1 MPITGRAISHTIR
14 TVSEQHTQ
22 LETVNLLVDDGA
34 ATIELNRTE
43 GLNAWNGQLGID
55 LLAALGTVRE
65 DDAVRAVRIT
75 GAGRAFSS
83 GADLKDVSGDDL
95 TPEGLPNVYKRL
107 TEVYHPVMVAIRE
120 LPKPVVAAVNGPAVG
135 IGCSLALC
143 CDLVIAAE
151 SAYFLLAF
159 VNIGLVADG
168 GSSLFVPARVGVA
181 RAAEMAL
188 LGERITA
195 GKALQWGLINETSPD
210 ESFAARS
217 VELTAKLARGAT
229 RAYAATKRELNQ
241 RVYSGMA
248 EQLELEARLQQEMV
262 GSADFVEGV
271 TAFLQKREA
280 AFSGR

>member
-1 MPITGRAISHTIR
+1 M
-14 TVSEQHTQ
+14 
-22 LETVNLLVDDGA
+22 ETVNLHVEQGA
-34 ATIELNRTE
+34 ATIELNRPHA
-43 GLNAWNGQLGID
+43 LNAWNGRFGED
-55 LLAALGTVRE
+55 LLEALRLATE
-65 DDAVRAVRIT
+65 DEAIRAVRIT

-83 GADLKDVSGDDL
+83 GADLKDVTSDDL
-95 TPEGLPNVYKRL
+95 TPDGKPDVYKRL

-188 LGERITA
+188 LGERVPA
-195 GKALQWGLINETSPD
+195 GRALQWGLINEVCAD
-210 ESFAARS
+210 ESLGERS
-217 VELTAKLARGAT
+217 AELTARLGRGAT
-229 RAYAATKRELNQ
+229 RAYAATKRELNA

-262 GSADFVEGV
+262 GTADFVEGV

-280 AFSGR
+280 SFSGR

>member
-14 TVSEQHTQ
+14 IVSELHTQ
-22 LETVNLLVDDGA
+22 LETVNLLLEDGA
-34 ATIELNRTE
+34 ATIELNRPE
-43 GLNAWNGQLGID
+43 GLNAWNGQLGLD
-55 LLAALGTVRE
+55 LLSVLRTVEE
-65 DDAVRAVRIT
+65 DDEIRAVRII

-143 CDLVIAAE
+143 CDLVVATE

-188 LGERITA
+188 LGERIPA
-195 GKALQWGLINETSPD
+195 AKALEWGLINEACPD
-210 ESFAARS
+210 ESFATRS
-217 VELTAKLARGAT
+217 LELTAKLARGAT
-229 RAYAATKRELNQ
+229 RAYAATKHEFNQ
-241 RVYSGMA
+241 RVYSDMA

-262 GSADFVEGV
+262 GTADFVEGV